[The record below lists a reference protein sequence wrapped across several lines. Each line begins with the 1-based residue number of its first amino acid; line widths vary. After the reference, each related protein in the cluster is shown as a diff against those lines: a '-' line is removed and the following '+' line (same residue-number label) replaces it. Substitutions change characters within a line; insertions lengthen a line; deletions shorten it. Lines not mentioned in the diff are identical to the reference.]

1 MSGRLVSVVTPAFE
15 EEAFIAEALQSV
27 LAQTYRPVE
36 LIVVDDGS
44 RDRTAEIAAAH
55 EARVLRRTQ
64 RGGPAAARNAGLA
77 LARGDYWTIFDA
89 DDVMAPEGLSR
100 QVAHLEQHP
109 ELGIVFGLTEA
120 FVSPGE
126 GRPSHFRS
134 AWANGP
140 FPWHTGTMMARRE
153 VLELVGP
160 FDETLR
166 LGEDIEWLARAKD
179 AGVRVGRADHVAL
192 RYRIHRANT
201 TSDTHAKQ
209 QAMLRALRMSVRRR
223 RAGHADDC

>member
-1 MSGRLVSVVTPAFE
+1 
-15 EEAFIAEALQSV
+15 
-27 LAQTYRPVE
+27 
-36 LIVVDDGS
+36 
-44 RDRTAEIAAAH
+44 
-55 EARVLRRTQ
+55 
-64 RGGPAAARNAGLA
+64 
-77 LARGDYWTIFDA
+77 
-89 DDVMAPEGLSR
+89 
-100 QVAHLEQHP
+100 
-109 ELGIVFGLTEA
+109 
-120 FVSPGE
+120 
-126 GRPSHFRS
+126 
-134 AWANGP
+134 
-140 FPWHTGTMMARRE
+140 MMARRE